1 LTRLSSLSNFY
12 YIQQNTGV
20 SKVSRIAFPLLV
32 ISVLLFCI
40 SNAQA
45 AWKVELVSGVTLS
58 ANSYHIDKRRIYLEY
73 PVGEVS
79 FRLSELKSVSQD
91 NQGVDLFQAN
101 GIRQEK
107 QGPQPKESLAKVEP
121 NRPAAATSAVSH
133 ARGSPSSASSRP
145 APSAIP
151 DVKGGARPRFTA
163 AALDGLAR
171 NAVTVNDRSGYY
183 YDPQIEE
190 VVDGVENA
198 GGDEAKLAAIQA
210 KMDKLFD
217 SQ

>member
-1 LTRLSSLSNFY
+1 
-12 YIQQNTGV
+12 
-20 SKVSRIAFPLLV
+20 VSRKVFPLLIFFV
-32 ISVLLFCI
+32 ILFCI

-45 AWKVELVSGVTLS
+45 AWKVELVSGATLS
-58 ANSYHIDKRRIYLEY
+58 ANSYHIDKGRIYLEY

-79 FRLSELKSVSQD
+79 FRLSELKSVSPD
-91 NQGVDLFQAN
+91 NQGVALFQAN

-107 QGPQPKESLAKVEP
+107 QSPQAKENLAKVES
-121 NRPAAATSAVSH
+121 NRPVAPTSGVSH
-133 ARGSPSSASSRP
+133 AQGPSSPASSAP

-151 DVKGGARPRFTA
+151 NVKGGAKPKFTSA
-163 AALDGLAR
+163 AMDELAR
-171 NAVTVNDRSGYY
+171 NSVTINDQSGYY

-190 VVDGVENA
+190 IIDGVENA
-198 GGDEAKLAAIQA
+198 GGDEAKLAAMQA